1 MVMAMASNQIL
12 RRNYCAAGAALLQL
26 TVFLTVTGTADAAQ
40 VGVAAA
46 VNSDAFGTPPGGDR
60 STKVLG
66 DNVIY
71 NERIETSG
79 SGLVQVLLVDGSTF
93 TVGANS
99 NLVIDEFVYDP
110 NSGSGKLVAT
120 FGKGVARFVGGKL
133 SKKRG
138 GVTVNTR
145 VGTIGI
151 RGGIAN
157 FNLTP
162 ASPVISLLFG
172 KDLTFTSPDGK
183 TARVY
188 KAGYTMEIGPDGTAQ
203 VRKTTQGDLGAV
215 QAGLTAGDQNGG
227 IGKPPNDS
235 RIAGSGVPE
244 VNSRLGRIRVTPP
257 IKPTPVQ
264 STQLLEV
271 DETLVQTQQLTQEKN
286 TEDLRPQ
293 VEAASSETDN
303 ARVLR
308 AGTSFPSVSAASGRH
323 VGTQGIAAGY
333 NEVVVF
339 TQQSTSESS
348 SYRLWSGT
356 ADGSEIY
363 IFDPQSEVTEY
374 YTQSVNSD
382 GDIVE
387 NHSTSSIPIAP
398 SVSGTIVQNA
408 RGLRITDEDFGFYTH
423 FVATVAGS
431 DPTFNYG
438 GTDYFYALYGNP
450 TDFSTYGTSSDAK
463 QLKIYTLYGDALT
476 AFQLASEN
484 NVGTLLPAT
493 SLALFLNPAI
503 AEDLGTTFLS
513 GVGSTGLQILEH
525 SPDTLENAKYL
536 AASFHISGS
545 QSDQKSFVSL
555 SLGLVEN
562 EDGTL
567 ILSGERQGGHR
578 TLASQTAGLYG
589 GPIESLEG
597 GNGGTFF
604 GDNANNLVLSVGDL
618 ENDSVFTDGYAQVP
632 SGINY
637 TNQLSGTMHAA
648 KLTGETAVS
657 SLDRQSTT
665 LSGYGAGALEAYTNY
680 NPVDAAYVGPVIFNS
695 SQVGDFSLEFNS
707 THETIT
713 SSLKVY
719 DVTGSDDDV
728 SDYKIGFG
736 DTSGSAG
743 SGNSIYVDGDTFAA
757 TEGPTNSGT
766 YLVTDRASTVQQ
778 KSGTSAQSFLIPNDL
793 VSGADNDLF
802 QASTKC
808 TCAFMEWGYWG
819 SKMEFDDSN
828 LDQEERFDTFHLGT
842 WVAGNVTNS
851 SDLPFTGTASYT
863 GHAVGNVINNGAQY
877 LAAGDFNMS
886 VSFADRAGTATISNF
901 DSRSFSATVNETTVP
916 SGNMFTGTISGITG
930 TINTSLVSGPDS
942 NHQGVV
948 GNFNAVDGNWQ
959 ATGIVAG
966 EQN

>member
-1 MVMAMASNQIL
+1 MAMASNQIL
-12 RRNYCAAGAALLQL
+12 RRNFCAAGAAMLQV
-26 TVFLTVTGTADAAQ
+26 TVLVTGIGTADAAQ

-46 VNSDAFGTPPGGDR
+46 VNSDAFGTPPGGAR

-110 NSGSGKLVAT
+110 SSGSGKLVAT

-157 FNLTP
+157 FNLTRN
-162 ASPVISLLFG
+162 SPVISLLFG
-172 KDLTFTSPDGK
+172 KDLTFTSPNGK

-188 KAGYTMEIGPDGTAQ
+188 KAGYTMEIGPDGTAR
-203 VRKTTQGDLGAV
+203 VRKTTQGDLGSV
-215 QAGLTAGDQNGG
+215 QAGLTAGRQNGG
-227 IGKPPNDS
+227 IGNPPTDG
-235 RIAGSGVPE
+235 RIAGSGIPE
-244 VNSRLGRIRVTPP
+244 VNSRLGRISVTPP
-257 IKPTPVQ
+257 AKPTTVQ
-264 STQLLEV
+264 ATQLQEV
-271 DETLVQTQQLTQEKN
+271 DETLVQTSQLNQEKN
-286 TEDLRPQ
+286 TEELRPQ
-293 VEAASSETDN
+293 VEAASAETDN
-303 ARVLR
+303 VRVLR
-308 AGTSFPSVSAASGRH
+308 AGTSFPNNVTASGRDP
-323 VGTQGIAAGY
+323 GMQGIAAGY

-339 TQQSTSESS
+339 TEQSTSEGS

-356 ADGSEIY
+356 PDSTEIY
-363 IFDPQSEVTEY
+363 VFDPQSEVTEY

-387 NHSTSSIPIAP
+387 DYSTSSIPDAP
-398 SVSGTIVQNA
+398 SVSGILVGNA

-423 FVATVAGS
+423 FIATTAGS

-438 GTDYFYALYGNP
+438 GTDYFYALYGNQ
-450 TDFSTYGTSSDAK
+450 TDFSSYGTSTDAE

-476 AFQLASEN
+476 AFQLASDN
-484 NVGTLLPAT
+484 NVGTFLPAT

-513 GVGSTGLQILEH
+513 GVGSTGLQVLEQ
-525 SPDTLENAKYL
+525 SPETLEDAKYL
-536 AASFHISGS
+536 ASSFHISGT
-545 QSDQKSFVSL
+545 QNDQKSFVSL
-555 SLGLVEN
+555 SLGLIKDDN
-562 EDGTL
+562 GTL
-567 ILSGERQGGHR
+567 KLSGERQGGHR
-578 TLASQTAGLYG
+578 TSASQTAGLYG
-589 GPIESLEG
+589 GPVESLEG

-632 SGINY
+632 SGISY
-637 TNQLSGTMHAA
+637 ADQLSGTMHAA

-657 SLDRQSTT
+657 SLDRQSAT
-665 LSGYGAGALEAYTNY
+665 LSGYGAGVLEAYTNY
-680 NPVDAAYVGPVIFNS
+680 NPVGGPYAGPVVFRS
-695 SQVGDFSLEFNS
+695 AEVGEFSLEFNS
-707 THETIT
+707 SHETI
-713 SSLKVY
+713 SSSMKLF

-728 SDYKIGFG
+728 SDYTIGFG

-743 SGNSIYVDGDTFAA
+743 TGNSIYVDGDTFAA
-757 TEGPTNSGT
+757 TDSAANSDT
-766 YLVTDRASTVQQ
+766 FLVTDRADTVQQ
-778 KSGTSAQSFLIPNDL
+778 KSGTSAESYLVPNDL
-793 VSGADNDLF
+793 VSSADSDLF

-828 LDQEERFDTFHLGT
+828 LNQEERFDTFHLGT
-842 WVAGNVTNS
+842 FVAGVVTNS
-851 SDLPFTGTASYT
+851 SDLPFTGSASYA
-863 GHAVGNVINNGAQY
+863 GHAVGNVINNGDQY

-886 VSFADRAGTATISNF
+886 INFSDRAGTATISNF
-901 DSRSFSATVNETTVP
+901 DNRTFSAVVNETTVAN
-916 SGNMFTGTISGITG
+916 GNMFTGTLSGGASG
-930 TINTSLVSGPDS
+930 TLNTSIVTGPNS
-942 NHQGVV
+942 NHEGVI
-948 GNFNAVDGNWQ
+948 GNFNAANGNWQ